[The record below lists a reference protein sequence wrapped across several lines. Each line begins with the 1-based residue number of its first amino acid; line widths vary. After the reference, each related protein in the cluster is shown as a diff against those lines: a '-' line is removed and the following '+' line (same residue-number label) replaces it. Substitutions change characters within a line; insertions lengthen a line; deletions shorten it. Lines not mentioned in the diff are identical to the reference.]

1 MAELCAA
8 LGALGHQVELAST
21 TLDGPYD
28 LCVPTG
34 VAAEEDGFSAIVFP
48 VAHPRG
54 YTFSPSL
61 SRWLWRNIGRFDIV
75 HVHGIYLFV
84 TLAVAR
90 ICRARGVPY
99 VMHPHGALTAYHR
112 AHNSGRK
119 RVYELALERSHARH
133 AATLIWE
140 SERERAEAVDAGWP
154 EGSVVWSGVHVPTL
168 DPDAV
173 RRRGEIVFLG
183 RVSAKKGVDTLV
195 EAFARVVAVR
205 SDARLRIIG
214 PDEDGRS
221 RALAR
226 RAAELGIADHIAFEG
241 IALGEQ
247 KDDALRRAWLHVLPS
262 ADESF
267 GAAAVEALAYATPV
281 VLTRAFPFADE
292 LERGGGCVL
301 VDREPASVADG
312 MLRLLVDEQWARRA
326 GRNGRSFVAERFS
339 WSVIARQLAE
349 VYGNAVGASRSAGA
363 QSVGRAALSDGTR
376 HD

>member
-1 MAELCAA
+1 MTQRQLSILHVLGSRAPRYGGPPRMAELCAA

-90 ICRARGVPY
+90 ICRARGMPY

-214 PDEDGRS
+214 PDEDVAVGRS
-221 RALAR
+221 RAVR
-226 RAAELGIADHIAFEG
+226 RSLGSQTTSR
-241 IALGEQ
+241 LR
-247 KDDALRRAWLHVLPS
+247 ALRSANRRTMHCVAPGSMCCRLPMRVS
-262 ADESF
+262 APQPSK
-267 GAAAVEALAYATPV
+267 PSPM
-281 VLTRAFPFADE
+281 R
-292 LERGGGCVL
+292 
-301 VDREPASVADG
+301 
-312 MLRLLVDEQWARRA
+312 LR
-326 GRNGRSFVAERFS
+326 SS
-339 WSVIARQLAE
+339 
-349 VYGNAVGASRSAGA
+349 
-363 QSVGRAALSDGTR
+363 
-376 HD
+376 